1 MNEKFANRLK
11 TLRKLKGY
19 TQKDFSKIIGVK
31 QTTVSNYEKG
41 LRFPDLDKLNQI
53 ANIFNVSVDY
63 LIGRNEIDNEI
74 IDGEKYKLLNKEDY
88 KTVLDYLLNGYKDK
102 ARNLIM
108 DIYNSGVE
116 IEYIYF
122 NILEKILKEVGKLWE
137 IGKIDVWNEH
147 YVSENILDIM
157 REVKSIQD
165 NKKCNNLSLIS
176 LTAGAEEHNIGI
188 KMLSDL
194 LEVEGYNVTY
204 LGSNIPTA
212 SIINAIRSKK
222 PKVIAISVTIPNNV
236 ESAKNIIKAIRDEFH
251 EKAPKIIVGGLA
263 FSKIDNVCNYIDADY
278 YCKDIE
284 DIKKVCNM

>member
-1 MNEKFANRLK
+1 MNDKFANRLK
-11 TLRKLKGY
+11 ALRKLKGY

-63 LIGRNEIDNEI
+63 LIGRNEIDNDI
-74 IDGEKYKLLNKEDY
+74 VNDEKYKLINKDEY
-88 KTVLDYLLNGYKDK
+88 KNALEFLLSGNKDK
-102 ARNLIM
+102 ARSLII
-108 DIYNSGVE
+108 DIYNSGVD

-122 NILEKILKEVGKLWE
+122 NILEKILREVGRLWE

-157 REVKSIQD
+157 REVKSLKD
-165 NKKCNNLSLIS
+165 NKKYKNISLIS

-188 KMLSDL
+188 KMISDL
-194 LEVEGYNVTY
+194 LEVEGYNVAY
-204 LGSNIPTA
+204 LGSNIPTI

-222 PKVIAISVTIPNNV
+222 PKVIAISVTISNNV
-236 ESAKNIIKAIRDEFH
+236 ESAKNIIKAIRDDFN
-251 EKAPKIIVGGLA
+251 EKAPIIIVGGMA
-263 FSKIDNVCNYIDADY
+263 FSKLNNACEYVNADY

-284 DIKKVCNM
+284 DIKRICDS

>member
-1 MNEKFANRLK
+1 MNDKFANRLK
-11 TLRKLKGY
+11 ALRKLKGY
-19 TQKDFSKIIGVK
+19 TQKDFSDIIGVK

-63 LIGRNEIDNEI
+63 LIGRNEFDNEI
-74 IDGEKYKLLNKEDY
+74 IDTNKYKIVNKEEY
-88 KTVLDYLLNGYKDK
+88 KRVLEYLLNGNKDK
-102 ARNLIM
+102 ARNLIIN
-108 DIYNSGVE
+108 IYNSGVE
-116 IEYIYF
+116 IEFIYF
-122 NILEKILKEVGKLWE
+122 NILEKVLKEIGRLWE

-157 REVKSIQD
+157 REIKSIQD
-165 NKKCNNLSLIS
+165 KKKYNNISLIS

-188 KMLSDL
+188 KMISDL

-204 LGSNIPTA
+204 LGSNIPTN

-222 PKVIAISVTIPNNV
+222 PRAIAISVTISHNI
-236 ESAKNIIKAIRDEFH
+236 EAAKNIIKAIRDVFNGNS
-251 EKAPKIIVGGLA
+251 PIIIIGGMA
-263 FSKIDNVCNYIDADY
+263 FNNINDVFNEIGADY

-284 DIKKVCNM
+284 DIKRVCNI